1 MSYDMY
7 FSSFSHAWTVSL
19 SSALTFKFE
28 FPSSSEWPLIARPY
42 LKRKRNEVICFK
54 RPARR
59 LACRFASGDE
69 IMTSTPWAV
78 FLKDNFITAA
88 LWVSDASCFLNFS
101 NDFFQLLK
109 PHVVKASSPNL
120 LKFRRHLNWLPCKR
134 DKRLYYVLNT
144 LLSMGSRCTTFP
156 QMCGP
161 CFLLWSP
168 FPQMVSLGVKHNRHH
183 CTSIAEYVVIEKQML
198 RGHCWQFWL

>member
-1 MSYDMY
+1 MFISSLTMSYDMY

-19 SSALTFKFE
+19 SSVLTFKFK

-59 LACRFASGDE
+59 LACRFASWDE

-88 LWVSDASCFLNFS
+88 LWASDASCFLNFS

-109 PHVVKASSPNL
+109 PHVVKASSPYL
-120 LKFRRHLNWLPCKR
+120 LKFRRH
-134 DKRLYYVLNT
+134 
-144 LLSMGSRCTTFP
+144 
-156 QMCGP
+156 
-161 CFLLWSP
+161 FLLASLQAWQKALLRVEHTVIHGKYAAPP
-168 FPQMVSLGVKHNRHH
+168 FLKCAVLVFCFEVLFLKWFLLG
-183 CTSIAEYVVIEKQML
+183 
-198 RGHCWQFWL
+198 